1 MYCHLRQA
9 RGTKDLFLLFKLQ
22 QSDCNTK
29 NDCIYYSFM
38 PMFFKQWKYFFY
50 ICWIFNNERVRQTH
64 YAIVKADQF
73 GNFDNC
79 SAISLANRVYYVYVH
94 VKQELLLKVS
104 DL

>member
-1 MYCHLRQA
+1 MIAYIIVSCQC
-9 RGTKDLFLLFKLQ
+9 FL
-22 QSDCNTK
+22 SNG
-29 NDCIYYSFM
+29 NI
-38 PMFFKQWKYFFY
+38 FFY

-73 GNFDNC
+73 GNVDNC

-94 VKQELLLKVS
+94 GMQELLLKVS